1 MVDVAVIVPMAQRPH
16 NAAPFIESLEASTHR
31 CEVYAIADAS
41 DTET

>member
-1 MVDVAVIVPMAQRPH
+1 MVDVAVIVPVAQRPH
-16 NAAPFIESLEASTHR
+16 NAALFMESLEETTHR